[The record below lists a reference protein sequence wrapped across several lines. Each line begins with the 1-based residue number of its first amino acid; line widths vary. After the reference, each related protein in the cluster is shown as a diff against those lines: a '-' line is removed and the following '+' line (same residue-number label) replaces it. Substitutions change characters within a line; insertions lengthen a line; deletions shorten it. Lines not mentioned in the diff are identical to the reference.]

1 MSSNSFK
8 GSYLLL
14 ECFSLALSVRE
25 SGNLTSRTLFD
36 VLPLQISY
44 MGRKTSFIVIV
55 NVAIIILLSFGTA
68 IGTLSEP
75 I

>member
-14 ECFSLALSVRE
+14 ECFSLELSVRE

-36 VLPLQISY
+36 VLPLQISC